1 MKFFSRVF
9 TPTKNRRLNELA
21 GFLLFV
27 SAVLLFLALV
37 SYSPTDPSLNT
48 AASLGVQSANNWI
61 GLFGAMLSD
70 LLLQSIGIC
79 VFLLPV
85 AITLLGIRWFKS
97 RDVSSPGAK
106 ALGASILLIFSP
118 ALLALL
124 PGHLRWRHAVPI
136 EGLMGRIL
144 GDVLLHYFNLIGAYI
159 VAATVVAVALY
170 LSTAFSFSSARIW
183 METRFAFTF
192 ALWQRF
198 QDWRA
203 DRAKKKALQKQ
214 AQDKEKVR
222 AAGPAIPP
230 RRMQPEPVQSAPQTV
245 ATKSG
250 IDA

>member
-48 AASLGVQSANNWI
+48 AASLGAQSANNWI

-97 RDVSSPGAK
+97 RDVSISRRQGPGCVH
-106 ALGASILLIFSP
+106 LVD
-118 ALLALL
+118 LLA
-124 PGHLRWRHAVPI
+124 
-136 EGLMGRIL
+136 GLA
-144 GDVLLHYFNLIGAYI
+144 GA
-159 VAATVVAVALY
+159 AARTSPL
-170 LSTAFSFSSARIW
+170 
-183 METRFAFTF
+183 ETCCAH
-192 ALWQRF
+192 
-198 QDWRA
+198 
-203 DRAKKKALQKQ
+203 
-214 AQDKEKVR
+214 
-222 AAGPAIPP
+222 
-230 RRMQPEPVQSAPQTV
+230 
-245 ATKSG
+245 
-250 IDA
+250 

>member
-48 AASLGVQSANNWI
+48 AASTSGSRGSQSANNWI
-61 GLFGAMLSD
+61 GLFGAMASD

-106 ALGASILLIFSP
+106 ALGASILLVFSP

-136 EGLMGRIL
+136 EGLLGRIL

-159 VAATVVAVALY
+159 VAATIVAVALF
-170 LSTAFSFSSARIW
+170 LSTAFSFSSAQIW
-183 METRFAFTF
+183 MHTRFAFTF

-198 QDWRA
+198 QDWRVE
-203 DRAKKKALQKQ
+203 RAKKKAAL
-214 AQDKEKVR
+214 A
-222 AAGPAIPP
+222 
-230 RRMQPEPVQSAPQTV
+230 
-245 ATKSG
+245 
-250 IDA
+250 